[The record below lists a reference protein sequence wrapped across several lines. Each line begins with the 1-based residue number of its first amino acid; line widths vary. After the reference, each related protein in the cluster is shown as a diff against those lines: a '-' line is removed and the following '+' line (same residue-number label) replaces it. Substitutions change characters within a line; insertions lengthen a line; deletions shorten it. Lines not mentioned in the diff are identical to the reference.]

1 MVIQVIPDTPN
12 NDKMEI
18 TLEQNSNSI
27 EQEMLDL
34 PQTQTVEDN
43 QLQKQLA
50 QENQFIVL
58 KRRKQSSSE
67 IYDSPQQNQQ
77 LQLPKNKAV
86 SFIDKNP
93 LFLEPIEE
101 SPNSRPLSKAK
112 DM

>member
-43 QLQKQLA
+43 QLQKPLA
-50 QENQFIVL
+50 QEN
-58 KRRKQSSSE
+58 
-67 IYDSPQQNQQ
+67 
-77 LQLPKNKAV
+77 
-86 SFIDKNP
+86 
-93 LFLEPIEE
+93 
-101 SPNSRPLSKAK
+101 
-112 DM
+112 